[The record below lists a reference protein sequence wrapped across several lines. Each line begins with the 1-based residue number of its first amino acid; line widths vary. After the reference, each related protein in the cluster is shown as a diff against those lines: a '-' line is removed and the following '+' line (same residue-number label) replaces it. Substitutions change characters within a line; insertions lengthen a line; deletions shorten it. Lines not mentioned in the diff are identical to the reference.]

1 MCHPEL
7 PAGAPEPNVRTEEV
21 TVRAPDGTVMPALLA
36 VPERTPAPGVL
47 IVNDV
52 FGRSPFY
59 EDLARRLARAGFLAL
74 DPEFFVREG
83 ALAEQ
88 AREAAFARAGRLD
101 QTRAVADLG
110 AAVEWL
116 RAETRVSDA
125 VGVIGFCMGGT
136 LALDL
141 AVRPDVSAVVSYYG
155 FPKLKNPTPLSP
167 PEPLAIVEE
176 MRSPILGH
184 WGDQDQGVGLDNVY
198 AFRDALA
205 AVHVPHEVHIYPG
218 LGHGFLRAYQD
229 PSADGYEAACSSWMR
244 TLDFFRAHLHVRA

>member
-1 MCHPEL
+1 MCHPEV
-7 PAGAPEPNVRTEEV
+7 PVGAREPNVGTEEV
-21 TVRAPDGTVMPALLA
+21 TVRAPDGTAMPALLA
-36 VPERTPAPGVL
+36 VPERTPAPGVV

-59 EDLARRLARAGFLAL
+59 EDLAKRLARAGFVAL

-83 ALAEQ
+83 PLAEQ

-101 QTRAVADLG
+101 QRRAVADLG

-155 FPKLKNPTPLSP
+155 FPKLKNRTPLSP
-167 PEPLAIVEE
+167 PEPLAIIER

-205 AVHVPHEVHIYPG
+205 AADVPHEVHVYRG

-229 PSADGYEAACSSWMR
+229 PTAAGYEPACSSWMR
-244 TLDFFRAHLHVRA
+244 TLDFFRSHLHLQA